1 MMIQMDSESH
11 LKRWSF
17 NMYNLSIRTQKQTPP
32 LCRRTSEIVPR
43 YTLSSLRYVF
53 ITFQH
58 SCPIEAHSDV
68 VESFPRL
75 LAKVRQ
81 TDPRNEYRGAEE
93 PL

>member
-1 MMIQMDSESH
+1 MKVIRKGGHSICTVFLFGTQS
-11 LKRWSF
+11 KRHR
-17 NMYNLSIRTQKQTPP
+17 YVVG
-32 LCRRTSEIVPR
+32 TSEIVPR
-43 YTLSSLRYVF
+43 YTLSSSRYVF

-68 VESFPRL
+68 VESFPL
-75 LAKVRQ
+75 LLVKVRQ